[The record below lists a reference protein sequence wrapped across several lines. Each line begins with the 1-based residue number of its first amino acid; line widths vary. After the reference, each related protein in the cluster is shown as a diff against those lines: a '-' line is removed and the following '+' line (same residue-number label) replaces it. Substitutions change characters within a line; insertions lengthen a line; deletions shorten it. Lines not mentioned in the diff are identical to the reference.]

1 MRYIHGPATTTS
13 FGLHDYTRL
22 RSPLE
27 FANFRTLVFGNII
40 FDSLQQKSQYPH
52 KKIFFVTHDLSVFI
66 HFFSIKK
73 FNIEMTEAAHAI
85 VPPPKKKN
93 ANN

>member
-1 MRYIHGPATTTS
+1 MPTRYKQDQVIATS

-66 HFFSIKK
+66 NFFPIKT
-73 FNIEMTEAAHAI
+73 IQYRDD
-85 VPPPKKKN
+85 
-93 ANN
+93 